1 MVAVKRRERKVRK
14 VFLHIALVSLLGG
27 SFYSCKTTQK
37 LEEGTRLYT
46 GGKLNIKDA
55 ENIKYKKEL
64 LEGLEEVNKPRPN
77 EKIGGLRLGLWAHQK
92 VEDEEAGFY
101 AKWVNKRIG
110 EDAVLLD
117 KVNTNNVQKLMKN
130 RMENLGYFNSKVQ
143 YEIKKNKK
151 TGFIKYEIAPGN
163 RLMID
168 SISFQRVG
176 NKKVDSLIQNYLE
189 LEQPIKKG
197 TPFSLEELK
206 STRTEISEFLKKEG
220 YYYFTSNNLIFEA
233 DTLNSERE
241 NTANLKLSIKDNAS
255 ELALV
260 PYVIDNINVFPKYS
274 LDTSGDPKSSDTTNL
289 KGVNFIQSEEFFRP
303 DRLYP
308 YLFIKEG
315 DYYNPQKEKW
325 TNKRLN
331 SLKTYRF
338 VNIRYREDSVL
349 TDGKGQLTAN
359 VFLSP
364 LSKRSFRA
372 ELQAVSKSN
381 NFVGPSLNFEY
392 LNRNLFKGGEAL
404 RLSSKIGYEAQLNSG
419 DVSTNL
425 STIETGVS
433 AELIVPRMIFPLPL
447 GQKFRY
453 SIPKTKF
460 KLSYELLNRSQWFNL
475 NSFLAVY
482 GFEWNPNIFVT
493 HNLNPV
499 SINYINIGNESEA
512 FINLKNSNPFL
523 ARSFEQQFIPG
534 LNYSFQW
541 SQLVRNI
548 KSNRFYFS
556 FNADFAGNA
565 LALAQNIGGV
575 TGDDKKF
582 WGQSYAQFSRFDFD
596 LRNYQELGDDSRLV
610 SRIFAGIGLPYGNS
624 VSLPY
629 SKQYF
634 SGGPNSVRA
643 FRIRRLGP
651 GNYQP
656 EDQTD
661 GTSFF
666 DQAGDIKIEANIEYR
681 FPLIS
686 YLRGAVFTDAGNVW
700 LKNEDNRNGQFTS
713 NWINEVAIGSGIGL
727 RLDIEFFVIRL
738 DVATPIRKP
747 GANSFQWQDSFEL
760 GDKSWREENITW
772 NFGIGYPF

>member
-1 MVAVKRRERKVRK
+1 M
-14 VFLHIALVSLLGG
+14 LGTWFG
-27 SFYSCKTTQK
+27 CRTTQT
-37 LEEGTRLYT
+37 LNEGEHLYS
-46 GGKLNIKDA
+46 GGQIKIQKA
-55 ENIKYKKEL
+55 ENSKYKKEL
-64 LEGLEEVNKPRPN
+64 LQDLEEVNKPQPN
-77 EKIGGLRLGLWAHQK
+77 EKIGGMRIGLWAHQK
-92 VEDEEAGFY
+92 VENEKAGFY
-101 AKWVNKRIG
+101 AKWVNKKIG
-110 EDAVLLD
+110 EKPVLLE
-117 KVNTNNVQKLMKN
+117 KVNTNSVQKLMKN
-130 RMENLGYFNSKVQ
+130 RMENLGYFNSNVQ
-143 YEIKKNKK
+143 YEIKKSKN
-151 TGFIKYEIAPGN
+151 TGFIKYEVTPGD
-163 RLMID
+163 RLHIQ
-168 SISFQRVG
+168 SVSFQKVG
-176 NKKVDSLIQNYLE
+176 EQKVDSLIQNYLKT
-189 LEQPIKKG
+189 QKPIEKG
-197 TPFSLEELK
+197 APFSLEKLK
-206 STRTEISEFLKKEG
+206 TTRSEISEYLKKNG
-220 YYYFTSNNLIFEA
+220 YYYFTSSNLIFEA
-233 DTLNSERE
+233 DTLNTKFQNKATLTLRIKE
-241 NTANLKLSIKDNAS
+241 NVS

-260 PYVIDNINVFPKYS
+260 PYEIGEINVFPNYS
-274 LDTSGDPKSSDTTNL
+274 LDTSEDTKNSDTTVL
-289 KGVNFIQSEEFFRP
+289 KGVRFIQSENFFRP

-308 YLFIKEG
+308 YLFIKEEEN
-315 DYYNPQKEKW
+315 YSPEKEKW

-338 VNIRYREDSVL
+338 VNIRYREDSSFEN
-349 TDGKGQLTAN
+349 GKGQLTTN
-359 VFLSP
+359 IYLSP
-364 LSKRSFRA
+364 LSKRSFRS

-392 LNRNLFKGGEAL
+392 LNRNLFRGGEAL

-419 DVSTNL
+419 DISTNL
-425 STIETGVS
+425 SSIETGIS
-433 AELIVPRMIFPLPL
+433 AELIVPRMISPFPIEE
-447 GQKFRY
+447 KFRY

-460 KLSYELLNRSQWFNL
+460 KLSYDLLNRAQWFNL

-512 FINLKNSNPFL
+512 FLNLLESNPFL

-541 SQLVRNI
+541 SQLVRNE
-548 KSNRFYFS
+548 KRNRFYFAFS
-556 FNADFAGNA
+556 ADFAGNA

-575 TGDDKKF
+575 KGNDKKF

-596 LRNYQELGDDSRLV
+596 IRNYQDIGKESRLV
-610 SRIFAGIGLPYGNS
+610 SRVFAGIGLPYGNS

-643 FRIRRLGP
+643 FRIRTLGP

-656 EDQTD
+656 QDQTD

-666 DQAGDIKIEANIEYR
+666 DQAGDIKIEANVEYR

-686 YLRGAVFTDAGNVW
+686 YLKGAVFTDAGNVW
-700 LKNEDNRNGQFTS
+700 LKNDDGRNGKFTS
-713 NWINEVAIGSGIGL
+713 NWINEMAIGSGVGL

-747 GANSFQWQDSFEL
+747 GPEGFQWQDTFEF
-760 GDKSWREENITW
+760 GDKSWRQENITW